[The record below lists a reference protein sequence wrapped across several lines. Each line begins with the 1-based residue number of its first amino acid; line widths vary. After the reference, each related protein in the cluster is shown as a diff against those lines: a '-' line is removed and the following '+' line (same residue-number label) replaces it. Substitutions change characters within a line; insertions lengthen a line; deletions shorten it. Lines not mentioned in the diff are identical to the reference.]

1 MAFPADYAQVL
12 ATTIAH
18 FIPKLEDNIFTSK
31 PLLNILQKTIK
42 NFHGTKIV
50 QPLLYAAAPNVGT
63 YVETDTF
70 ATAANTGISAAEFDW
85 RQYYGLTHFTGL
97 ELAKNTG
104 KEALLS
110 LVAARMKQL
119 ELTIAENLNTMLYN
133 GTGTSPAWNGLDMI
147 VGTID
152 NTVGAIDS
160 TTYTWWESYVDAT
173 ATTLTLAIARRL
185 YNSAS
190 SGNEHPTNILSDLH
204 EFEAYENLI
213 DDNARF
219 LDPKM
224 ADAGFQSLMFK
235 GAPWVFDTSATA
247 AHIYMINTNYLT
259 LAKLA
264 DTWFK
269 PSDWLYP
276 TNADIMYKHIR
287 LYGNLI
293 VSNRSRHACATAL
306 TDA

>member
-12 ATTIAH
+12 AVTIANY
-18 FIPKLEDNIFTSK
+18 IPKLEDNIFTSK
-31 PLLNILQKTIK
+31 PLLYILQPTIK
-42 NFHGTKIV
+42 QFHGTKIV
-50 QPLLYAAAPNVGT
+50 QPLLYGAAPNVGT

-70 ATAANTGISAAEFDW
+70 ATAANSGISAAEFDF

-104 KEALLS
+104 KQALLS
-110 LVAARMKQL
+110 LVEARMKQL
-119 ELTIAENLNTMLYN
+119 ELTISENLNTMLFS
-133 GTGTSPAWNGLDMI
+133 GTGTSPAWMGLDPI

-160 TTYTWWESYVDAT
+160 TTYTWWESYVDA
-173 ATTLTLAIARRL
+173 AAAVLTLARMRRC
-185 YNSAS
+185 YNTAS
-190 SGNEHPTNILSDLH
+190 SGNDHPTNIISALP

-235 GAPWVFDTSATA
+235 GAPMVFDTSATA
-247 AHIYMINTNYLT
+247 NHMYFINTKYLT

-264 DTWFK
+264 DVWFK
-269 PSDWLYP
+269 VSDWLYP

-293 VSNRSRHACATAL
+293 VSNRARHACMTAL